1 MNSKKKI
8 LSIFLFIGLFFNAFS
23 QQSIESGR
31 VEAYRLEVTYHK
43 TSHLIFPVSI
53 RYVDLG
59 SALLIGDQAADAP
72 NVLRIKAAVKD
83 FTEETNFSVIT
94 EDGRFYSFNVTY
106 NADPFTLNYDIKKM
120 KEGEQQ
126 GYSENAQLEELGFD
140 PPSRTEHFL
149 KTIYK
154 QNKRRVKH
162 IGSRSYGIYFILKG
176 LYVDH
181 GKYFFHLE
189 IKNKSNVPF
198 VVNFL
203 TYKITDRKVAKRT
216 VSQEIKLIPLRQYPE
231 MNFIADH
238 QEETNVVMMDQFTI
252 ADDQILRIEIFEK
265 NGARNQI
272 LEIDNADLVAAKPV
286 SEIKLKQ
293 N

>member
-8 LSIFLFIGLFFNAFS
+8 LSILLFIGLFFNAFS

-43 TSHLIFPVSI
+43 TSHLLFPVSI

-59 SALLIGDQAADAP
+59 SAFLIGEQAADAP

-94 EDGRFYSFNVTY
+94 EDGHFYSFNVTY
-106 NADPFTLNYDIKKM
+106 NADPLTLNYDIKKM

-126 GYSENAQLEELGFD
+126 EYSENAQLEELGFD
-140 PPSRTEHFL
+140 PPSRTEHLL

-198 VVNFL
+198 VVDFL

-238 QEETNVVMMDQFTI
+238 QEETNVVMLDQFTI

-293 N
+293 D